1 MVSNKQLKM
10 WKQLWD
16 IFISDGEF
24 RHYYTKYKT
33 YDLLLS
39 DTTPIK
45 GTYGTLYI
53 PPKKREKEGHFIAYQ
68 IVGDS
73 ILIFDSSA
81 YAYQQFSNNPDLAE
95 SIRIRSGKKVVKLTD
110 HPQDLCEGDTFC
122 QTWSLAWLTPSLK
135 SKVKAKSVYDA
146 ISSMY
151 EIIHSIAMSD
161 KFVNYMLN
169 PENETSFNNLIKTS
183 QKEFKIPD
191 STCIINNVHDF
202 VQFSQYVP
210 REYVERIMMNMI

>member
-39 DTTPIK
+39 ETSPIR
-45 GTYGTLYI
+45 GAYGTLYI

-68 IVGDS
+68 IVEDS
-73 ILIFDSSA
+73 IRIFDSSA

-95 SIRIRSGKKVVKLTD
+95 SISRRSGKRVVKLTD
-110 HPQDLCEGDTFC
+110 HPQDLCEGDSFC

-135 SKVKAKSVYDA
+135 SKVKAKTAHES
-146 ISSMY
+146 ISSIY
-151 EIIHSIAMSD
+151 DIVHSVAMSD

-169 PENETSFNNLIKTS
+169 PENKTSFNNLIKES
-183 QKEFKIPD
+183 QMAFKIAE
-191 STCIINNVHDF
+191 STCIINNVNDF
-202 VQFSQYVP
+202 VRFSQSIP
-210 REYVERIMMNMI
+210 IDSIERIMMNMV